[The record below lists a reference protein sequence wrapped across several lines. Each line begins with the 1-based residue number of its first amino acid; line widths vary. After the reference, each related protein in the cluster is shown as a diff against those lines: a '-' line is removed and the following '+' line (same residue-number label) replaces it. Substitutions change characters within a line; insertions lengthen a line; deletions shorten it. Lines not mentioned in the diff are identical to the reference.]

1 MHASL
6 PGLALAV
13 LTSIGFTSSSSIGC
27 AAKLP
32 GDHVQPLVAAERA
45 FSRESAEQGI
55 KAAFL
60 ANLATDAIVF
70 DPGPIRGRPYYSA
83 QPDAGPRLTW
93 EPSFVE
99 VSRSGDFGYTTGPY
113 RLTRP
118 DGKTRF
124 GHYVSVWQ
132 QQDKRWRVVV
142 DGGIDHLPPLQ
153 VTEPLT
159 HAPAPPSTP
168 APAIDF
174 TAELRRLMTADE
186 ALSAAWS
193 GPGSQALLAH
203 ATDDIRY
210 LIPDTLP
217 LAGRGAVQ
225 TNLVVSTEALRFEP
239 TGAGLASSG
248 DLGYTHG
255 RATRKPGPEA
265 TPQRGGYLRVW
276 RRSPTGVWQVALE
289 LHTMPSRQ

>member
-1 MHASL
+1 MRALL
-6 PGLALAV
+6 PVLALAFG
-13 LTSIGFTSSSSIGC
+13 IIGC

-32 GDHVQPLVAAERA
+32 QDHVLPLVEAERA

-60 ANLATDAIVF
+60 DHLAADAVVLG
-70 DPGPIRGRPYYSA
+70 PGPIPGRAHYAA

-93 EPSFVE
+93 EPSYAE

-124 GHYVSVWQ
+124 GHFVSVWQ
-132 QQDKRWRVVV
+132 KQDKRWRVVV

-153 VTEPLT
+153 VSEPLT
-159 HAPAPPSTP
+159 YAPAPAPAP

-174 TAELRRLMTADE
+174 TAELRRLMAADE
-186 ALSAAWS
+186 ALISAWT

-210 LIPDTLP
+210 LLPDNFP
-217 LAGRGAVQ
+217 LSGRGAVQ
-225 TNLVVSTEALRFEP
+225 ANLAVSREAMSFEP

-255 RATRKPGPEA
+255 RATRKLGPDA
-265 TPQRGGYLRVW
+265 PLLRGGYLRVW
-276 RRSPTGVWQVALE
+276 RRSAAGVWQVALE
-289 LHTMPSRQ
+289 LHTMPPRQ

>member
-1 MHASL
+1 MRASL
-6 PGLALAV
+6 PGLALATLAV
-13 LTSIGFTSSSSIGC
+13 LDLFTGIIGC

-32 GDHVQPLVAAERA
+32 GDHVRPLVAAERA

-60 ANLATDAIVF
+60 AHLAADAIVF
-70 DPGPIRGRPYYSA
+70 DPGPIPGRPHYSA

-99 VSRSGDFGYTTGPY
+99 ISRSGDFGYTTGPY

-118 DGKTRF
+118 DGTTRF

-159 HAPAPPSTP
+159 YAPAPPATP

-174 TAELRRLMTADE
+174 TAELRRLMAADE
-186 ALSAAWS
+186 ALIAAWT

-203 ATDDIRY
+203 ATDDLRY
-210 LIPDTLP
+210 LIPDNIP

-225 TNLVVSTEALRFEP
+225 TTLAASREQLSFTQ

-255 RATRKPGPEA
+255 DATLKLAAEA
-265 TPQRGGYLRVW
+265 PVQRGGYLRVW

-289 LHTMPSRQ
+289 LHAMPPRE